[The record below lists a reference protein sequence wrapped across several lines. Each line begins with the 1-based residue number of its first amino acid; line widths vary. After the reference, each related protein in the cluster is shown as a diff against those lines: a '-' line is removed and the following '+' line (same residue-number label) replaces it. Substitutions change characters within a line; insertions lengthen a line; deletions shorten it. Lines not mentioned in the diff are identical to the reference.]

1 MEELKINIAA
11 KLNVTPNVAY
21 NTWLDSKGHENMT
34 GGEASFIN
42 EIDTDFTAWNGYIF
56 GKILQLEPNKR
67 IVQTWRTSE
76 FEANTP
82 DSVVEVTFEPSN
94 NGTLFTLIHTA
105 LDSKASVEKYQVGWE
120 EHYIQP
126 MLKHFNA

>member
-1 MEELKINIAA
+1 MEELKIIIAA
-11 KLNVTPNVAY
+11 ELNVTPNVAY

-82 DSVVEVTFEPSN
+82 DSVVEVTFETSN

-105 LDSKASVEKYQVGWE
+105 LDSKSAVEKYQVGWE

-126 MLKHFNA
+126 MLKHFNV